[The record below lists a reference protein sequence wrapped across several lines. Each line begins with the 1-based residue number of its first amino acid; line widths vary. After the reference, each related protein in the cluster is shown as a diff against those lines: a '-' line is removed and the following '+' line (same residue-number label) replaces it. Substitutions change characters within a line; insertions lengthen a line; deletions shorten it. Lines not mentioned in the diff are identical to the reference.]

1 MNLKTLTAL
10 VILSSILFYASLVTL
25 QDLLV
30 IEHEIASTVT
40 NVIDGDTFDI
50 AAGYRVKL
58 ADIDCP
64 EQYEIGYEDASYYLW
79 SLIHGETL
87 LIDVD
92 DVYQWD
98 QSGDGDRVVCVA
110 YLRFNES
117 HVLNINEAM
126 LESGYAVLDDF
137 PNSFNPDEWSM
148 YTPILRVINYENL
161 RLYSG
166 LSALVLTTLIYFIY
180 CRLSSRLRK
189 FWQNRFN
196 KDKIIE

>member
-1 MNLKTLTAL
+1 MNLRTLAAL
-10 VILSSILFYASLVTL
+10 AILSSILFYASLVTL
-25 QDLLV
+25 QDLLL
-30 IEHEIASTVT
+30 IDHEITSKVT

-50 AAGYRVKL
+50 DAGYSVRL

-92 DVYQWD
+92 NVYQWD
-98 QSGDGDRVVCVA
+98 QSGDGDRIVCVA

-126 LESGYAVLDDF
+126 LESGYAVVDDF
-137 PNSFNPDEWSM
+137 PNSFSPDEWTL
-148 YTPILRVINYENL
+148 YTPILRVIEYKNL

-166 LSALVLTTLIYFIY
+166 LSAIVLTVLIYLVY
-180 CRLSSRLRK
+180 WQLRVRVGK

-196 KDKIIE
+196 KDKTIE